1 MSTPCPKCGTLLLG
15 KVNRC
20 WKCGTSVEEA
30 TAIPVEKFPT
40 IRPGAQ
46 IVQSSLAH
54 ATYGA
59 EESLV
64 ALPVDEMPADGG
76 GNAATAVASPGS
88 SGSAGVAADA
98 PAEPERVGSPFAA
111 GPSRTANGARTA
123 SSATASPYS
132 VPAPKHAAENPNATL
147 ERATRQQVSRAGAYG
162 VWALATLALV
172 GMFFTSIGA
181 ACVAFLGLTFGMWGL
196 YSDRKAL
203 ALGGA
208 TLCLALF
215 LFTGFF
221 AATDL
226 YIHAFGR
233 SPWSSPPP
241 TSAGP

>member
-20 WKCGTSVEEA
+20 WKCATPLEEA
-30 TAIPVEKFPT
+30 HAPPPEKFPT

-46 IVQSSLAH
+46 LVQPSLAA

-59 EESLV
+59 EEPLP
-64 ALPVDEMPADGG
+64 ALPVDGSRENEEAL
-76 GNAATAVASPGS
+76 ATPVPPVASAA
-88 SGSAGVAADA
+88 SAETPADA
-98 PAEPERVGSPFAA
+98 PADPTRVGSPFAA
-111 GPSRTANGARTA
+111 GPSRTANAQRTA
-123 SSATASPYS
+123 SSAAASPLS
-132 VPAPKHAAENPNATL
+132 VPAPRYIAENPNATL

-162 VWALATLALV
+162 VWALATLAFV

-203 ALGGA
+203 ALAGA

-215 LFTGFF
+215 LFSGFF

-233 SPWSSPPP
+233 SPWTPPP
-241 TSAGP
+241 APSSAP

>member
-20 WKCGTSVEEA
+20 WKCATPLEEA
-30 TAIPVEKFPT
+30 HSPAPEKFPT

-46 IVQSSLAH
+46 LIQPSLAG
-54 ATYGA
+54 AAYGA
-59 EESLV
+59 EEPLA
-64 ALPVDEMPADGG
+64 ALPIEEANQSGE
-76 GNAATAVASPGS
+76 AAIATAVAPVA
-88 SGSAGVAADA
+88 SAASAEPPADG
-98 PAEPERVGSPFAA
+98 PADPERVGSPFAA
-111 GPSRTANGARTA
+111 GPSRTANAERTA
-123 SSATASPYS
+123 SSGAASPCS
-132 VPAPKHAAENPNATL
+132 VPAPRFASENPNATL

-162 VWALATLALV
+162 VWALATLAFV

-203 ALGGA
+203 ALAGA

-215 LFTGFF
+215 LFAGFF

-233 SPWSSPPP
+233 SPWTPPP
-241 TSAGP
+241 APSAGP